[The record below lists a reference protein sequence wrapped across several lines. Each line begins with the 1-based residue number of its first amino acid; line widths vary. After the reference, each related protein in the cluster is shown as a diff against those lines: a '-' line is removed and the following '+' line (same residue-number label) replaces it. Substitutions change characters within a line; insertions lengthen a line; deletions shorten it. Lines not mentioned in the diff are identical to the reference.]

1 MPASSMAAGL
11 AAYAEPV
18 HALAMRAATEILRI
32 YASDFAIHLKAD
44 RTPVTAADLAAHAV
58 LCEGLAR
65 LTPDIPVLSE
75 ESTPEERA
83 LRLSWPR
90 LWLVD
95 PLDGTRE
102 FVARSGEFSIN
113 VALIEAHEAVFG
125 LILMPVSGDAYW
137 AWRGGGAWKLAA
149 GTPAQPIRC
158 RPLGPAAVRV
168 AGSRSHG
175 GHLLQTYLGHLGR
188 HVYRGIGSALKA
200 CLIAEG
206 EADVYPRFGPTCEW
220 DTAASQILLEEA
232 GGGLCDAARRPL
244 RYNARQTLIN
254 PDFLAFGDAGHDWTR
269 YLPRRRPPP

>member
-1 MPASSMAAGL
+1 MNTAL
-11 AAYAEPV
+11 AALAEPV
-18 HALAMRAATEILRI
+18 LALAMRAAGEILRI
-32 YASDFAIHLKAD
+32 YASDFAIHLKSD

-75 ESTPEERA
+75 ESAPDEHPQ
-83 LRLSWPR
+83 RLGWPR

-113 VALIEAHEAVFG
+113 IALVEDHLPVFG
-125 LILMPVSGDAYW
+125 LILMPVSGAAYW
-137 AWRGGGAWKLAA
+137 AWRGGGAWKLVP
-149 GTPAQPIRC
+149 GSTPVPIRC
-158 RPLGPAAVRV
+158 RALGSGPVRV
-168 AGSRSHG
+168 AGSRRHT
-175 GHLLQTYLGHLGR
+175 GHLLQTYLGYLGE

-206 EADVYPRFGPTCEW
+206 EADVYPRFGPTSEW

-232 GGGLCDAARRPL
+232 GGGLCDGARRPL
-244 RYNARQTLIN
+244 RYNARHTLIN

-269 YLPRRRPPP
+269 YLPRRSPPA